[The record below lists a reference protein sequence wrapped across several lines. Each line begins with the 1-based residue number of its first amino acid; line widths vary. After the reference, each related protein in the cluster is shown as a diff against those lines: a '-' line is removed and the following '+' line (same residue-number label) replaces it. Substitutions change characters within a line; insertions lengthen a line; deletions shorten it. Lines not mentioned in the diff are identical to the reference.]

1 MNLSFEDISTIREGT
16 RPLGL
21 MARYDEDNCSDLEM
35 SMVWYVKGMDFRC
48 DAIRMRAEQPDRGA
62 V

>member
-1 MNLSFEDISTIREGT
+1 
-16 RPLGL
+16 LGL